1 MSNNYAPCFIRIDF
15 VVIPY
20 YIELPG
26 LQSALSAKEDLGYG
40 HFRTE
45 KTFNA
50 LKKHLEKNISNYG
63 LNNMKD
69 QSLQPSKHP
78 SR

>member
-1 MSNNYAPCFIRIDF
+1 MSNHYAPCFIRIDF

-26 LQSALSAKEDLGYG
+26 LQSALSAKEDLEYG

-45 KTFNA
+45 KT
-50 LKKHLEKNISNYG
+50 LGKKYFQL
-63 LNNMKD
+63 
-69 QSLQPSKHP
+69 
-78 SR
+78 

>member
-1 MSNNYAPCFIRIDF
+1 MSNHYAPCFIRIDF

-26 LQSALSAKEDLGYG
+26 LQSALSAKEDLEYG

-45 KTFNA
+45 KT
-50 LKKHLEKNISNYG
+50 LGKKYFQLWP
-63 LNNMKD
+63 
-69 QSLQPSKHP
+69 Q
-78 SR
+78 